1 MAPSQGQISN
11 RILTALEPGDFALLA
26 PHLERVELPVQFRIA
41 NPRERLDHVYFPE
54 TGIGAVMTVS
64 STGGQTAE
72 AGMFGWEGFVPTAT
86 IIGDDVVPYVVEM
99 NIAGSGYRVPIEAM
113 RQATMKSSSFQVPLI
128 KYMHVF
134 ATQVAY
140 TALANIRYLLE
151 QRLARWILM
160 CHDRLRSDEMAITH
174 DYIALMLGARRPGVT
189 TALHVLEGHRLIR
202 SLRGSIVIRNRAGLE
217 KFAAGS
223 YGVPEQEF
231 ERLIGSRPS
240 SQKPT

>member
-1 MAPSQGQISN
+1 MAPSQTQISN
-11 RILTALEPGDFALLA
+11 RMLTALEPQDFALLA
-26 PHLERVELPVQFRIA
+26 PHLERVDLPAQFCIA
-41 NPRERLDHVYFPE
+41 EPRKKLDHVYFLE

-64 STGGQTAE
+64 TNGQTAE

-86 IIGDDVVPYVVEM
+86 IVGDDEVPYRVEI
-99 NIAGSGYRVPIEAM
+99 NVAGSGYRVPIEAM
-113 RQATMKSSSFQVPLI
+113 RQATMQSTSFQVPLI

-140 TALANIRYLLE
+140 TALANIRYLLD

-189 TALHVLEGHRLIR
+189 TSLHVLEGHRLIR
-202 SLRGSIVIRNRAGLE
+202 SVRGSIVVLNRAGLE

-223 YGVPEQEF
+223 YGVPEEEF
-231 ERLIGSRPS
+231 ERLIGGR
-240 SQKPT
+240 